1 MATEDAMPRFLVE
14 RVLGWPW
21 TPDDGPLGG
30 GWWRTDWGE
39 RIFHPPDFTTWE
51 GFGLLLTALAKAGR
65 APSIEGYGDLW
76 EVVLFEEYH
85 TPHKV
90 TRDSPQR
97 ALMLAAAKAYGW
109 KEGV

>member
-1 MATEDAMPRFLVE
+1 MATDNEIARFLCE
-14 RVLGWPW
+14 RVVRPYHALMPYMCD
-21 TPDDGPLGG
+21 TANGG
-30 GWWRTDWGE
+30 CCH
-39 RIFHPPDFTTWE
+39 IDFTTWD